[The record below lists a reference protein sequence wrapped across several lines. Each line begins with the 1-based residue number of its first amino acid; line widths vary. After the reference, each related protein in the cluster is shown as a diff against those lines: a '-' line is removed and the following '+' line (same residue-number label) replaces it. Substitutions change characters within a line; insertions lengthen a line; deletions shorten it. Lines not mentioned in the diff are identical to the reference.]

1 MIKYRSKTLSQLK
14 TFWGKRCDICD
25 EIKPART
32 HHCSVCGECVF
43 HMDHHCPWVNT
54 CVGLEN
60 YRFFLLFLVYLFVG
74 TIYYA
79 ISIVAIWN
87 HYLYRENHA
96 LMRFLFILDLAL
108 GVMMLCFNCWNWFL
122 ACSGL
127 TTIEFMGQATG
138 YKQNHYDYSFS
149 RIRDN
154 LFKVFGTKSYFAIL
168 SPSLRNN
175 AFTGLEWSY

>member
-25 EIKPART
+25 MVKPART

-60 YRFFLLFLVYLFVG
+60 YRFFLLFLLYLNTGTVYYII
-74 TIYYA
+74 TIM
-79 ISIVAIWN
+79 AIWN
-87 HYLYRENHA
+87 HYLYRENHS
-96 LMRFLFILDLAL
+96 LMRFLFILDCAL
-108 GVMMLCFNCWNWFL
+108 TLMLLLFNCWNWFL
-122 ACSGL
+122 AFSGL

-138 YKQNHYDYSFS
+138 YK
-149 RIRDN
+149 
-154 LFKVFGTKSYFAIL
+154 
-168 SPSLRNN
+168 
-175 AFTGLEWSY
+175 